1 MRAKKPVFMALLEL
15 RRRVLSGLGDTAFT
29 TQLHLFPLFTA
40 VGIYS
45 FLRTLMTTNTP
56 VPLVMWP
63 WRERFVGDTILRLA
77 VRMSDGLELI

>member
-15 RRRVLSGLGDTAFT
+15 RRRVLSGLCDTAFT

-45 FLRTLMTTNTP
+45 FLRTLMTTNT
-56 VPLVMWP
+56 LN
-63 WRERFVGDTILRLA
+63 
-77 VRMSDGLELI
+77 